1 MGLMK
6 ARQLMLLRSN
16 LREALITLKLEVLQV
31 LVNRMVDAWAYW
43 GFLFRNDGLWIVLSV
58 KYVWTDILSAWDS
71 AKLALQSY

>member
-31 LVNRMVDAWAYW
+31 LVNRMVEA
-43 GFLFRNDGLWIVLSV
+43 
-58 KYVWTDILSAWDS
+58 
-71 AKLALQSY
+71 